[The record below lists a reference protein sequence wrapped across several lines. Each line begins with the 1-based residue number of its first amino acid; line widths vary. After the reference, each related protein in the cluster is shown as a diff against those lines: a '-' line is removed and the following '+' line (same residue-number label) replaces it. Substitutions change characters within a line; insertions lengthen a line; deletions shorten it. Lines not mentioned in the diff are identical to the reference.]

1 MKKCVHHYVLEEHN
15 GPKSNG
21 VCKKCGDEKVHTNSI
36 MYTTKLRET
45 SSGHMQE
52 VVDFSIERISNFYNR

>member
-1 MKKCVHHYVLEEHN
+1 MKKCVHHYVLEEPD
-15 GPKSNG
+15 GPESNG
-21 VCKKCGDEKVHTNSI
+21 ICKKCGDEKVHTNSI

-52 VVDFSIERISNFYNR
+52 VVEITLKSINSHNR

>member
-1 MKKCVHHYVLEEHN
+1 MKKCVHHYVLEEPD
-15 GPKSNG
+15 GPESNG
-21 VCKKCGDEKVHTNSI
+21 ICKKCGDEKVHINSNKDT
-36 MYTTKLRET
+36 MSLRET